1 MRHSSGNEDED
12 RGREVKFAGAAIFV
26 IGVALTL
33 AAPLATAEEDM
44 SPLPRDTTDAAV
56 IRGSIAFRTYCVLC
70 HGATGKGDGRAAKM
84 YTPRPANLTVS
95 PFPDQYKEMIIR
107 GGGPSVGR
115 SAFMPPWGDEL
126 TDEQIRDLV
135 SFLRELRKTGTP
147 AN

>member
-1 MRHSSGNEDED
+1 
-12 RGREVKFAGAAIFV
+12 VKFAALAALLV
-26 IGVALTL
+26 ML
-33 AAPLATAEEDM
+33 AAPLGAPAASAEDDAG
-44 SPLPRDTTDAAV
+44 PLPRDTTDAAV

-70 HGATGKGDGRAAKM
+70 HGVTGKGDGRAAKM

-107 GGGPSVGR
+107 GGGVSVGR

-126 TDEQIRDLV
+126 TNEQIHDLV
-135 SFLRELRKTGTP
+135 AFLRELRKTGTP

>member
-1 MRHSSGNEDED
+1 MRL
-12 RGREVKFAGAAIFV
+12 AAIALFV
-26 IGVALTL
+26 LGVALTL
-33 AAPLATAEEDM
+33 AAPLAMAEEDLG
-44 SPLPRDTTDAAV
+44 PLPRDTTDAAV

-70 HGATGKGDGRAAKM
+70 HGVSGKGDGRAAKM

-107 GGGPSVGR
+107 GGGPAVGR

-135 SFLRELRKTGTP
+135 SFLRELRKTGNP